1 MICSPTVMKEENNC
15 NYHMCKNKWTLY
27 SHLPH
32 DTDWSLKSYQNIAKI
47 ECIEQLISIFQVI
60 PDTMIKNCMLF
71 VMKNDITPL
80 WEDDNNRDG
89 GCFSYKIANNDVP
102 NVWKNL
108 CYLLVGETLSKKKAN
123 ITGITISP
131 KKNFCIVKIWLGDCE
146 NQNPKDINYFSGID
160 SNGCLFKKHLP
171 QY

>member
-1 MICSPTVMKEENNC
+1 MDCSPITMINN
-15 NYHMCKNKWTLY
+15 NSKFHTSKNKWTIF

-32 DTDWSLKSYQNIAKI
+32 DTDWSLKSYENITQITYI
-47 ECIEQLISIFQVI
+47 EELISILDII

-71 VMKNDITPL
+71 IMKDDITPL
-80 WEDDNNRDG
+80 WEDEKNRHG

-108 CYLLVGETLSKKKAN
+108 CYLLVGETLFKKPAN

-131 KKNFCIVKIWLGDCE
+131 KKNFCIIKIWMGDCKE
-146 NQNPKDINYFSGID
+146 QNPKEITYCDGIE
-160 SNGCLFKKHLP
+160 SHGCLFKKHLP
-171 QY
+171 EY

>member
-1 MICSPTVMKEENNC
+1 MNCSPTIMKEHNNSNFHTC
-15 NYHMCKNKWTLY
+15 NNNWTLY

-32 DTDWSLKSYQNIAKI
+32 DTDWSINSYQKI
-47 ECIEQLISIFQVI
+47 DKIIYIEQLISIFKVI

-71 VMKNDITPL
+71 IMKNDISPL
-80 WEDDNNRDG
+80 WEDENNRNG
-89 GCFSYKIANNDVP
+89 GCFSYKISNNDVP

-131 KKNFCIVKIWLGDCE
+131 KKNFCIIKIWLGDCE
-146 NQNPKDINYFSGID
+146 NQNPHDINYFHGID
-160 SNGCLFKKHLP
+160 AQGCLFKKHLP